1 MQLDLS
7 HILQLYPVLKVL
19 HYQTREGFH
28 HERYDDAVEELGG
41 IADSFIE
48 TYLGLHGRDWTVK
61 PMSLRPMLPDTTAAC
76 IAMYESVI
84 LRDLVPYLYTVAG
97 NKPALRKLAED
108 FEQEARK
115 IYGLLNNYS
124 K

>member
-61 PMSLRPMLPDTTAAC
+61 PMSLRPVLPDTSTNC
-76 IAMYESVI
+76 ILLYRNVI
-84 LRDLVPYLYTVAG
+84 LHDIVPYLYTIAG
-97 NKPALRKLAED
+97 NEPALRKLAED
-108 FEQEARK
+108 FEQSAQK
-115 IYGLLNNYS
+115 IYGLLNNYV
-124 K
+124 

>member
-1 MQLDLS
+1 MQFDLN

-28 HERYDDAVEELGG
+28 HERYDDAVEELGD

-61 PMSLRPMLPDTTAAC
+61 PIAMRLMLPDTTAAC

-84 LRDLVPYLYTVAG
+84 LRDIAPYLYTIAG
-97 NKPALRKLAED
+97 DEPALGKLAED

-115 IYGLLNNYS
+115 IYGLINNYS

>member
-19 HYQTREGFH
+19 HYQTKEGFH
-28 HERYDDAVEELGG
+28 HERYDDAVKELGG

-48 TYLGLHGRDWTVK
+48 TYLGLHDRDWTIK
-61 PMSLRPMLPDTTAAC
+61 PMSLRPLLPNTVAC
-76 IAMYESVI
+76 VLMYENVI
-84 LRDLVPYLYTVAG
+84 LRDIVPYLYTIAG
-97 NKPALRKLAED
+97 NEPALRKLAED

>member
-1 MQLDLS
+1 MQFDLN

-61 PMSLRPMLPDTTAAC
+61 PMSVRPVLPDTTTEC
-76 IAMYESVI
+76 ILLYRNVI
-84 LRDLVPYLYTVAG
+84 LQDLVPYFYTIAG
-97 NKPALRKLAED
+97 DEPALRKLAED
-108 FEQEARK
+108 FEQSAQK
-115 IYGLLNNYS
+115 IYGLLNNYI
-124 K
+124 

>member
-1 MQLDLS
+1 MKLDLS
-7 HILQLYPVLKVL
+7 HILQLYPVLKIL

-48 TYLGLHGRDWTVK
+48 TYLGLHGRDWTAK
-61 PMSLRPMLPDTTAAC
+61 PVLVRPVMPDTTAAC
-76 IAMYESVI
+76 IGLYETVI

-97 NKPALRKLAED
+97 NEPTLRKLAED
-108 FEQEARK
+108 FEQSARK

-124 K
+124 N

>member
-41 IADSFIE
+41 IADSFID
-48 TYLGLHGRDWTVK
+48 LGLHGRDWTVK
-61 PMSLRPMLPDTTAAC
+61 PMSVRPVLPDTTTEC
-76 IAMYESVI
+76 ILLYRNVI
-84 LRDLVPYLYTVAG
+84 LRDLVPYLYTIAG
-97 NKPALRKLAED
+97 NEPALRKLAED
-108 FEQEARK
+108 FEQEAQK

>member
-19 HYQTREGFH
+19 HYQTKEGFH
-28 HERYDDAVEELGG
+28 HERYDDAVKELGG
-41 IADSFIE
+41 ITDSFIE
-48 TYLGLHGRDWTVK
+48 TYLGLHGRDWTIK
-61 PMSLRPMLPDTTAAC
+61 PMSLRPLLPDTVAC
-76 IAMYESVI
+76 VLMYENVI
-84 LRDLVPYLYTVAG
+84 LRDIVPYLYTIAG
-97 NKPALRKLAED
+97 NEPALRKLAED

>member
-97 NKPALRKLAED
+97 NEPALRKLAED
-108 FEQEARK
+108 FEQEAQK

>member
-19 HYQTREGFH
+19 HYQTKEGFH
-28 HERYDDAVEELGG
+28 HERYDDAVKELGG

-48 TYLGLHGRDWTVK
+48 TYLGLHGRDWTIK
-61 PMSLRPMLPDTTAAC
+61 PMSLRPLLPNTVAC
-76 IAMYESVI
+76 VLMYENVI
-84 LRDLVPYLYTVAG
+84 LRDIVPYLYTIAG
-97 NKPALRKLAED
+97 NEPALRKLAED

>member
-19 HYQTREGFH
+19 HYQTSSGFH

-48 TYLGLHGRDWTVK
+48 T
-61 PMSLRPMLPDTTAAC
+61 
-76 IAMYESVI
+76 
-84 LRDLVPYLYTVAG
+84 
-97 NKPALRKLAED
+97 
-108 FEQEARK
+108 
-115 IYGLLNNYS
+115 
-124 K
+124 

>member
-19 HYQTREGFH
+19 HYQTSSGFH

-48 TYLGLHGRDWTVK
+48 TYLGLHGRDWTIK
-61 PMSLRPMLPDTTAAC
+61 PMSLRPLLPDTVAC
-76 IAMYESVI
+76 VLMYENVI
-84 LRDLVPYLYTVAG
+84 LRDIVPYLYTIAG
-97 NKPALRKLAED
+97 NEPALRKLAED

>member
-61 PMSLRPMLPDTTAAC
+61 PMSVRPVLPDTTEC
-76 IAMYESVI
+76 ILLYRNVI
-84 LRDLVPYLYTVAG
+84 LQDLVPYLYTIAG
-97 NKPALRKLAED
+97 NEPALRKLAED
-108 FEQEARK
+108 FEQSAQK
-115 IYGLLNNYS
+115 IYGLLNNYI
-124 K
+124 

>member
-84 LRDLVPYLYTVAG
+84 LRGLVPYLYTVAG
-97 NKPALRKLAED
+97 NEPALRKLAED
-108 FEQEARK
+108 FEQEAQK

>member
-1 MQLDLS
+1 MQFDLN
-7 HILQLYPVLKVL
+7 HILQLYSVLKVL

-61 PMSLRPMLPDTTAAC
+61 PMSLRPVLPDTTTEC
-76 IAMYESVI
+76 ILLYRNVI
-84 LRDLVPYLYTVAG
+84 LQDLVPYFYTIAG
-97 NKPALRKLAED
+97 NEPALRKLAED
-108 FEQEARK
+108 FEQSAQK
-115 IYGLLNNYS
+115 IYGLLNNYI
-124 K
+124 